1 MTRENFHLL
10 QTGLFLKVFTHI
22 SASGLVNTCITLKFK
37 CSAGTWFLCGRGFSP
52 ELSVFLPEGKH
63 KKALM
68 VWRSSDEQEELH

>member
-22 SASGLVNTCITLKFK
+22 SASGLVNTCISLKFK
-37 CSAGTWFLCGRGFSP
+37 CSASGRDSSP